1 MIHSAK
7 LTKIIELLNHL
18 VRACLSY
25 ISVSVFPRKKPVT
38 CPNLE
43 QARSQGPLLPV
54 HAEWEDPGKE
64 IELRI
69 LFGSL
74 SYSITDFYDWSNM
87 GYELLTKLNY
97 CNRLNI
103 VILNKNIFFPLYF

>member
-43 QARSQGPLLPV
+43 QARSQGPLLLVP
-54 HAEWEDPGKE
+54 ADEEDPGKE
-64 IELRI
+64 VE
-69 LFGSL
+69 
-74 SYSITDFYDWSNM
+74 
-87 GYELLTKLNY
+87 
-97 CNRLNI
+97 
-103 VILNKNIFFPLYF
+103 V

>member
-43 QARSQGPLLPV
+43 QAPR
-54 HAEWEDPGKE
+54 A
-64 IELRI
+64 
-69 LFGSL
+69 L
-74 SYSITDFYDWSNM
+74 SYPSMRSERTL
-87 GYELLTKLNY
+87 GK
-97 CNRLNI
+97 RLNLEFCL
-103 VILNKNIFFPLYF
+103 VH

>member
-43 QARSQGPLLPV
+43 EARSQV
-54 HAEWEDPGKE
+54 
-64 IELRI
+64 
-69 LFGSL
+69 L
-74 SYSITDFYDWSNM
+74 SYPSLWSERTL
-87 GYELLTKLNY
+87 GK
-97 CNRLNI
+97 RLNLEFLL
-103 VILNKNIFFPLYF
+103 VL

>member
-54 HAEWEDPGKE
+54 PAE
-64 IELRI
+64 
-69 LFGSL
+69 
-74 SYSITDFYDWSNM
+74 
-87 GYELLTKLNY
+87 
-97 CNRLNI
+97 
-103 VILNKNIFFPLYF
+103 